1 MFSACPSV
9 CACRAYVRACV
20 LSVQRQSPTALP
32 STSSFRQALVWFC
45 TYSPAVELAK
55 RQSTKKTCAW
65 LVVGR
70 RLVSCLTDASFS
82 DHEPAS
88 VSLAERWLVTGRQAA
103 VAIGDAGARCLDD
116 GRGVTAS
123 WCGGKWG
130 ETQDGSVAGNIVDS
144 HRQQRHTC
152 ALLQ

>member
-55 RQSTKKTCAW
+55 RQSTNKPVHD
-65 LVVGR
+65 LLSDVGWY
-70 RLVSCLTDASFS
+70 
-82 DHEPAS
+82 PAS
-88 VSLAERWLVTGRQAA
+88 QTHPSVTMNQ
-103 VAIGDAGARCLDD
+103 LP
-116 GRGVTAS
+116 S
-123 WCGGKWG
+123 
-130 ETQDGSVAGNIVDS
+130 
-144 HRQQRHTC
+144 
-152 ALLQ
+152 ALQSADW